1 VALELRAMSMET
13 HVFFRG
19 KLPTKAALSR
29 TMRELGFPFSITP
42 STGSL
47 EQQSGFMAMK
57 RRGEETGVE
66 FDVYSDHAAVEEF
79 ADVGVDV
86 GFERRASL
94 RWGGDFQEAVAGMSA
109 AAALAK
115 LMNGVVFDEAEDR
128 LLSVDDAVAV
138 ARKNLQELV
147 KPEDAKHPGTR
158 PADLKRYLKPLL
170 KQRSDLVLIG
180 RLLLIRPVRHIVR
193 GVFFDR
199 TSDKYLFKIHVILRL
214 LLEPGDR
221 EFLRGEVDIDHCRVW
236 DPEFPALLFHVLDH
250 DVFSKLANLRR
261 LADVDRDRGRVGEWG
276 IADFHATVEALIL
289 AGRRERARELI
300 DSVEAQPGNKE
311 RWQTWV
317 RNQRSLLDQDAASLG
332 AAFRLQEEKVAKFH
346 RLGDAWEPSPFPIE
360 VPDAE
365 RAQRC
370 DEPPFPARPWIVPPP
385 GLVNA
390 PPTQPGEIAY
400 ASRVLRRRS
409 GLVLA
414 VALTRAEAEERHRT
428 RQDYVLA
435 VRRPDENLLVVRH
448 LTWWSPH
455 DPERR
460 RNSCRSFHVELHGS
474 EGLFLHAWIDEE
486 IERPR
491 VLRMWS
497 IDVYRM
503 FDNCNIWNVHN
514 DTRAREMTVRD
525 GRHGLDGYVER
536 PMTDAEFESCEFA
549 EPAFDDFNELWR
561 RVETFLQME
570 GVDPLR
576 DGTAS

>member
-1 VALELRAMSMET
+1 
-13 HVFFRG
+13 
-19 KLPTKAALSR
+19 
-29 TMRELGFPFSITP
+29 
-42 STGSL
+42 
-47 EQQSGFMAMK
+47 
-57 RRGEETGVE
+57 
-66 FDVYSDHAAVEEF
+66 
-79 ADVGVDV
+79 
-86 GFERRASL
+86 
-94 RWGGDFQEAVAGMSA
+94 
-109 AAALAK
+109 
-115 LMNGVVFDEAEDR
+115 
-128 LLSVDDAVAV
+128 
-138 ARKNLQELV
+138 
-147 KPEDAKHPGTR
+147 
-158 PADLKRYLKPLL
+158 
-170 KQRSDLVLIG
+170 
-180 RLLLIRPVRHIVR
+180 
-193 GVFFDR
+193 
-199 TSDKYLFKIHVILRL
+199 
-214 LLEPGDR
+214 
-221 EFLRGEVDIDHCRVW
+221 
-236 DPEFPALLFHVLDH
+236 
-250 DVFSKLANLRR
+250 
-261 LADVDRDRGRVGEWG
+261 
-276 IADFHATVEALIL
+276 
-289 AGRRERARELI
+289 
-300 DSVEAQPGNKE
+300 
-311 RWQTWV
+311 
-317 RNQRSLLDQDAASLG
+317 LLDQDAASLG

-414 VALTRAEAEERHRT
+414 VALTRAEAEERHRA